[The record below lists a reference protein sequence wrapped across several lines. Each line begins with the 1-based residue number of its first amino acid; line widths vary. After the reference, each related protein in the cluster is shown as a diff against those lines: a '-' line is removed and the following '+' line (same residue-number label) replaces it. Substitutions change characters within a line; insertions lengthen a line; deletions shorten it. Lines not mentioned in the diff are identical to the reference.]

1 MEPIH
6 VTTRALESE
15 SMKELLSRH
24 HVGRMAF
31 SLHDHLSIV
40 LANYLFSDGWIY
52 SRMEMGSDLVTLL
65 HNRWVAFEV
74 DEVDGLYDWRTVSIN
89 GSVQFLSNGPTAIE
103 AREFKAAADLIQ
115 SVVPS
120 VLTPA
125 DPMPSRVQ
133 LFRIHV
139 DQMVG
144 TEARSNAS
152 EGLPP
157 A

>member
-1 MEPIH
+1 MKKIR
-6 VTTRALESE
+6 VTTKALDDE
-15 SMKELLSRH
+15 SMTALLTRH
-24 HVGRMAF
+24 HVGRMAYT
-31 SLHDHLSIV
+31 LHDRLSIA
-40 LANYLFSDGWIY
+40 LTNYLFSDGWIY
-52 SRMEMGSDLVTLL
+52 SRMEMGSELVTLL

-89 GSVQFLSNGPTAIE
+89 GSVQFLNNGPTAIE
-103 AREFKAAADLIQ
+103 AREFETATHLVQ

-120 VLTPA
+120 VFTSA

-144 TEARSNAS
+144 SEARSNARDT
-152 EGLPP
+152 LPS

>member
-1 MEPIH
+1 MEPIR
-6 VTTRALESE
+6 VTTRALKPKR
-15 SMKELLSRH
+15 MTELLTRH

-31 SLHDHLSIV
+31 SLHDRLSIV

-52 SRMEMGSDLVTLL
+52 SRMEMGSELVTRL

-89 GSVQFLSNGPTAIE
+89 GSVQFLSDGPTAIE
-103 AREFKAAADLIQ
+103 ARDFKTAADLIQ
-115 SVVPS
+115 AVVPS

-125 DPMPSRVQ
+125 DPMPNRVQ

-144 TEARSNAS
+144 SEARSNARDS
-152 EGLPP
+152 LPS

>member
-1 MEPIH
+1 MQRIH
-6 VTTRALESE
+6 VTTRALDSE
-15 SMKELLSRH
+15 RMNELLTRH

-31 SLHDHLSIV
+31 SLHDRLSIV

-52 SRMEMGSDLVTLL
+52 SRMEMGSELVTLL

-74 DEVDGLYDWRTVSIN
+74 DEVEGLYDWRTVSIN
-89 GSVQFLSNGPTAIE
+89 GSVQFLSDGPTAIE
-103 AREFKAAADLIQ
+103 AREFKTATDLVQ

-120 VLTPA
+120 VFTPA
-125 DPMPSRVQ
+125 DPMPSRAQ

-139 DQMVG
+139 DEMVG
-144 TEARSNAS
+144 SEARSNARDS
-152 EGLPP
+152 LPP